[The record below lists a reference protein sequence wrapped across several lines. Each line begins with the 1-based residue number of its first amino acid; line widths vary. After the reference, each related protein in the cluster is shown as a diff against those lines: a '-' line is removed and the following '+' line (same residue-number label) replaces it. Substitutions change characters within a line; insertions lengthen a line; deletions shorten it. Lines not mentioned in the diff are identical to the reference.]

1 MAYLNN
7 CSQNFIP
14 TLIRNII
21 QETLFIVAGNI
32 INIKDLKYNAD
43 ISINNNEY

>member
-7 CSQNFIP
+7 CSQNLIP

-21 QETLFIVAGNI
+21 QEALFIIAGNI
-32 INIKDLKYNAD
+32 INIKDLKYNTD